1 MPVNTCPFLNLILE
15 AALGP
20 AHLMSP
26 FLNQAL
32 QIKLAACS
40 ARLSL
45 KVSWH
50 LGKHDLVHAGKDTLW
65 SARGQKIKLH
75 KTPKETIFLFFVLV
89 DQSSWRL
96 RKLLWPFF
104 PCAIQTEHD
113 CFIISEASIKSMV
126 GTNYASFGIIIAICS
141 ALCFLQILL

>member
-15 AALGP
+15 SALGP

-50 LGKHDLVHAGKDTLW
+50 LCKHDLVHAGKDTLW
-65 SARGQKIKLH
+65 SVRGQKIKLH
-75 KTPKETIFLFFVLV
+75 KTPKETIFLFFMLV
-89 DQSSWRL
+89 DQSSWRW
-96 RKLLWPFF
+96 RKLLWPFC
-104 PCAIQTEHD
+104 PCVIQTERD
-113 CFIISEASIKSMV
+113 CFIIREASIKSMV
-126 GTNYASFGIIIAICS
+126 GNNYASFGVIIAICNG
-141 ALCFLQILL
+141 LCFLQIIL

>member
-1 MPVNTCPFLNLILE
+1 MNTCTFLNLILE

-50 LGKHDLVHAGKDTLW
+50 LCKRDLVHAGKDTLW

-75 KTPKETIFLFFVLV
+75 KTPKETIFIFFTLV
-89 DQSSWRL
+89 DQSSWRW
-96 RKLLWPFF
+96 RKLLWPLF
-104 PCAIQTEHD
+104 PCVIQTERD
-113 CFIISEASIKSMV
+113 SFIITETNIKSIG
-126 GTNYASFGIIIAICS
+126 GTNYASFSVIIAICNG
-141 ALCFLQILL
+141 LCFLQILL